1 MEQKSKFDKVMGA
14 WDILVIAFGA
24 MIGWGWVINSGDWIT
39 TAGFAGSIIA
49 MLIGGLMVF
58 FVGLTYAELTSAM
71 PQCGGEHVFSYRAMG
86 PTGSFVCTW
95 MIILGYVATSAFEA
109 TALPTVI
116 TYLFPDFNQV
126 YLYSIAGKDIYLTT
140 IVLGVGVAILIT
152 VINIKGAKTAAILQT
167 VLTAIIAIAGIL
179 LVVGSAI
186 NGDMGNITGQMWE
199 SGAGNTLGSV
209 FKVACMT
216 PFLFIGFDVIP
227 QAAEEINV
235 PYKKIGKI
243 MLLSIFLAVAWYLMI
258 IFAVCY
264 IMPQSEIAKEMMSQ
278 NGLVSAKAIEIAF
291 RSPLMGK
298 VLIIGGLCGI
308 ITSWN
313 SFLMG
318 GSRALY
324 SMGES
329 LMIPKMFGKLGKN
342 KTPEAAII
350 LCGIACVA
358 APFFGRGVL
367 VWLVDAASF
376 GCVIAYMFVSISFC
390 ILRKKRPEMERPYK
404 VKAGK
409 FVGVMAVLM
418 AGFMTLLY
426 IIPASFSAALV
437 WQEWVVVGIWLALG
451 VFFYFYSK
459 RKYGAEFGRDIFI
472 VDESKTVEE
481 EPALLPNAKYPDRH
495 FVITMGCEYG
505 SGGPEIARMVA
516 DYFGIE
522 YYDRDLVD
530 KVVQEIGVDKGLV
543 EEADTKI
550 GVRYAF
556 DTSYGVRY
564 ANLSNRV
571 IDAQFQAIHDF
582 AKHSC
587 VIVGRSSDY
596 ILRDTEDVMNVFIY
610 APQKDEI
617 AAVMKKKGLNERKAE
632 EEWENVEK
640 SQHARHEYIT
650 GKKRGDRHTR
660 DILLNSSLLGWDAT
674 AQFIEELVERRFGL
688 TEETL
693 KKEAWRANE
702 RIYDQNR
709 NRRI

>member
-49 MLIGGLMVF
+49 MLIGGVMVF

-116 TYLFPDFNQV
+116 TYLFPEFNQV

-140 IVLGVGVAILIT
+140 ILLGVGVAVLIT
-152 VINIKGAKTAAILQT
+152 FINIRGAKTAAILQT

-179 LVVGSAI
+179 LVVGSAV
-186 NGDMGNITGQMWE
+186 NGDGANITGQMWE
-199 SGAGNTLGSV
+199 SGTGTTLGSV

-243 MLLSIFLAVAWYLMI
+243 MLLSIFLAVAWYLLI

-264 IMPQSEIAKEMMSQ
+264 IMPQSAIAQEMSSQ

-329 LMIPKMFGKLGKN
+329 LMIPKMFGKLGKH

-350 LCGIACVA
+350 LCGIACVV

-390 ILRKKRPEMERPYK
+390 ILRKKKPEMARPYK
-404 VKAGK
+404 VKAGR

-426 IIPASFSAALV
+426 IVPASFSAALV
-437 WQEWVVVGIWLALG
+437 WQEWIVVGIWLALG
-451 VFFYFYSK
+451 AFFYFYSK
-459 RKYGAEFGRDIFI
+459 KKYGAEFGRDIFI
-472 VDESKTVEE
+472 VEDGGKTEE
-481 EPALLPNAKYPDRH
+481 QEETVLPNAKYPDRH
-495 FVITMGCEYG
+495 FVIT
-505 SGGPEIARMVA
+505 V
-516 DYFGIE
+516 
-522 YYDRDLVD
+522 
-530 KVVQEIGVDKGLV
+530 
-543 EEADTKI
+543 
-550 GVRYAF
+550 
-556 DTSYGVRY
+556 
-564 ANLSNRV
+564 
-571 IDAQFQAIHDF
+571 
-582 AKHSC
+582 
-587 VIVGRSSDY
+587 
-596 ILRDTEDVMNVFIY
+596 
-610 APQKDEI
+610 
-617 AAVMKKKGLNERKAE
+617 
-632 EEWENVEK
+632 
-640 SQHARHEYIT
+640 
-650 GKKRGDRHTR
+650 
-660 DILLNSSLLGWDAT
+660 
-674 AQFIEELVERRFGL
+674 
-688 TEETL
+688 
-693 KKEAWRANE
+693 
-702 RIYDQNR
+702 
-709 NRRI
+709 

>member
-49 MLIGGLMVF
+49 MLIGGVMVF

-116 TYLFPDFNQV
+116 TYLFPEFNQV

-140 IVLGVGVAILIT
+140 ILLGVGVAVLIT
-152 VINIKGAKTAAILQT
+152 FINIRGAKTAAILQT

-179 LVVGSAI
+179 LVVGSAV
-186 NGDMGNITGQMWE
+186 NGDGANITGQMWE
-199 SGAGNTLGSV
+199 SGTGTTLGSV

-243 MLLSIFLAVAWYLMI
+243 MLLSIFLAVAWYLLI

-264 IMPQSEIAKEMMSQ
+264 IMPQSAIAQEMSSQ

-329 LMIPKMFGKLGKN
+329 LMIPKMFGKLGKH

-350 LCGIACVA
+350 LCGIACVV

-390 ILRKKRPEMERPYK
+390 ILRKKKSEMARPYK
-404 VKAGK
+404 VKAGR

-426 IIPASFSAALV
+426 IVPASFSAALV
-437 WQEWVVVGIWLALG
+437 WQEWIVVGIWLALG
-451 VFFYFYSK
+451 AFFYFYSK
-459 RKYGAEFGRDIFI
+459 KKYGAEFGRDIFI
-472 VDESKTVEE
+472 VEDGGKTEE
-481 EPALLPNAKYPDRH
+481 QEETVLPNAKYPDRH
-495 FVITMGCEYG
+495 FVITVGCEYG
-505 SGGPEIARMVA
+505 SGGPQIAKMIA
-516 DYFGIE
+516 DRLGIE
-522 YYDRDLVD
+522 YYNRDLVD
-530 KVVQEIGVDKGLV
+530 KVVAQIGVDKGLV

-571 IDAQFQAIHDF
+571 IDAQFQAINDF
-582 AKHSC
+582 ANRSSC

-596 ILRDTEDVMNVFIY
+596 ILRNRDDVLNVFIY
-610 APQKDEI
+610 APQEDEI
-617 AAVMKKKGLNERKAE
+617 AAVMKEKGIKNMRKAK
-632 EEWENVEK
+632 EEWESVDK
-640 SQHARHEYIT
+640 AQHARHEYIT

-660 DILLNSSLLGWDAT
+660 DMLINSSILGWDET
-674 AQFIEELVERRFGL
+674 ADMIIDMIDRKFEQDDAKQ
-688 TEETL
+688 L
-693 KKEAWRANE
+693 KKEA
-702 RIYDQNR
+702 
-709 NRRI
+709 

>member
-49 MLIGGLMVF
+49 MLIGGVMVF

-116 TYLFPDFNQV
+116 TYLFPEFNQV

-140 IVLGVGVAILIT
+140 ILLGVGVAVLIT
-152 VINIKGAKTAAILQT
+152 FINIRGAKTAAILQT

-179 LVVGSAI
+179 LVVGSAV
-186 NGDMGNITGQMWE
+186 NGDGANITGQMWE
-199 SGAGNTLGSV
+199 SGTGTTLGSV

-243 MLLSIFLAVAWYLMI
+243 MLLSIFLAVAWYLLI

-264 IMPQSEIAKEMMSQ
+264 IMPQSAIAQEMSSQ

-329 LMIPKMFGKLGKN
+329 LMIPKMFGKLGKH

-350 LCGIACVA
+350 LCGIACVV

-390 ILRKKRPEMERPYK
+390 ILRKKKPEMARPYK
-404 VKAGK
+404 VKAGR

-426 IIPASFSAALV
+426 IVPASFSAALV

-459 RKYGAEFGRDIFI
+459 NKYGAEFGRDIFI
-472 VDESKTVEE
+472 VEDGGKAEE
-481 EPALLPNAKYPDRH
+481 QEEAVFPNAKYPDRH
-495 FVITMGCEYG
+495 FVITVGCEYG
-505 SGGPEIARMVA
+505 SGGPQIAKMIA
-516 DYFGIE
+516 DRLGIE
-522 YYDRDLVD
+522 YYNRDLVD
-530 KVVQEIGVDKGLV
+530 KVVAQIGVDKGLV

-571 IDAQFQAIHDF
+571 IDAQFQAINDF
-582 AKHSC
+582 ANRSSC

-596 ILRDTEDVMNVFIY
+596 ILRNRDDVLNVFIY
-610 APQKDEI
+610 APQEDEI
-617 AAVMKKKGLNERKAE
+617 AAVMKEKGIKNMRKAK
-632 EEWENVEK
+632 EEWESVDK
-640 SQHARHEYIT
+640 AQHARHEYIT

-660 DILLNSSLLGWDAT
+660 DMLINSSILGWDET
-674 AQFIEELVERRFGL
+674 ADMIIDMIDRKFEQDDAKQ
-688 TEETL
+688 L
-693 KKEAWRANE
+693 KKEA
-702 RIYDQNR
+702 
-709 NRRI
+709 

>member
-49 MLIGGLMVF
+49 MLIGGVMVF

-116 TYLFPDFNQV
+116 TYLFPKFNQV

-140 IVLGVGVAILIT
+140 ILLGVGVAVLIT
-152 VINIKGAKTAAILQT
+152 FINIRGAKTAAILQT

-179 LVVGSAI
+179 LVVGSAV
-186 NGDMGNITGQMWE
+186 NGDGANITGQMWE
-199 SGAGNTLGSV
+199 SGTGTTLGSV

-243 MLLSIFLAVAWYLMI
+243 MLLSIFLAVAWYLLI

-264 IMPQSEIAKEMMSQ
+264 IMPQSAIAQEMSSQ

-329 LMIPKMFGKLGKN
+329 LMIPKMFGKLGKH

-390 ILRKKRPEMERPYK
+390 ILRKKNPEMARPYK
-404 VKAGK
+404 VKAGR

-426 IIPASFSAALV
+426 IVPASFSAALV
-437 WQEWVVVGIWLALG
+437 WQEWIVVGIWLALG

-459 RKYGAEFGRDIFI
+459 KKYGAEFGRDIFI
-472 VDESKTVEE
+472 VEDGGKSEEQEETV
-481 EPALLPNAKYPDRH
+481 LPNAKYPDRH
-495 FVITMGCEYG
+495 FVITVGCEYG
-505 SGGPEIARMVA
+505 SGGPQIAKMVA
-516 DYFGIE
+516 DRLGIE
-522 YYDRDLVD
+522 YYNRDLVD
-530 KVVQEIGVDKGLV
+530 KVVAHIGVDKGLV

-571 IDAQFQAIHDF
+571 IDAQFQAINDF
-582 AKHSC
+582 ANKSSC

-596 ILRDTEDVMNVFIY
+596 ILRNRDDVLNVFIY
-610 APQKDEI
+610 APQEDEI
-617 AAVMKKKGLNERKAE
+617 AAVMKEKGIKNMRKAK
-632 EEWENVEK
+632 EEWESVDK
-640 SQHARHEYIT
+640 AQHARHEYIT

-660 DILLNSSLLGWDAT
+660 DMLINSSILGWDET
-674 AQFIEELVERRFGL
+674 ADMIIDMIDRKFEQDDAKQ
-688 TEETL
+688 L
-693 KKEAWRANE
+693 KKEA
-702 RIYDQNR
+702 
-709 NRRI
+709 

>member
-39 TAGFAGSIIA
+39 TAGFMGSIIA
-49 MLIGGLMVF
+49 MLIGGVMVF

-116 TYLFPDFNQV
+116 TYLFPKFNQV

-140 IVLGVGVAILIT
+140 ILLGVGVAVLIT
-152 VINIKGAKTAAILQT
+152 FINIRGAKTAAILQT

-186 NGDMGNITGQMWE
+186 NGDGANITGQMWE
-199 SGAGNTLGSV
+199 SGTGTTLGSV

-243 MLLSIFLAVAWYLMI
+243 MLLSIFLAVAWYLLI

-264 IMPQSEIAKEMMSQ
+264 IMPQSAIAQEMSSQ

-329 LMIPKMFGKLGKN
+329 LMIPKMFGELGKH

-350 LCGIACVA
+350 LCGIACVV

-390 ILRKKRPEMERPYK
+390 ILRKKKPEMARPYK
-404 VKAGK
+404 VKAGR

-426 IIPASFSAALV
+426 IVPASFSAALV

-451 VFFYFYSK
+451 VLFYFYSK
-459 RKYGAEFGRDIFI
+459 KKYGAEFGRDIFI
-472 VDESKTVEE
+472 VEDGGKSEEQEETV
-481 EPALLPNAKYPDRH
+481 LPNAKYPDKH
-495 FVITMGCEYG
+495 FVITVGCEYG
-505 SGGPEIARMVA
+505 SGGPQIAKMVA
-516 DYFGIE
+516 DRLGIE
-522 YYDRDLVD
+522 YYNRDLVD
-530 KVVQEIGVDKGLV
+530 KVVAQIGVDKGLV

-571 IDAQFQAIHDF
+571 IDAQFQAINDF
-582 AKHSC
+582 ANKSSC

-596 ILRDTEDVMNVFIY
+596 ILRNRDDVLNVFIY
-610 APQKDEI
+610 APQEDEI
-617 AAVMKKKGLNERKAE
+617 AAVMKEKGIKNMRKAK
-632 EEWENVEK
+632 EEWESVDK
-640 SQHARHEYIT
+640 AQHARHEYIT

-660 DILLNSSLLGWDAT
+660 DILINSSILGWD
-674 AQFIEELVERRFGL
+674 
-688 TEETL
+688 ETTDMIIDMIDRKFEQDDAKQL
-693 KKEAWRANE
+693 KKEA
-702 RIYDQNR
+702 
-709 NRRI
+709 

>member
-49 MLIGGLMVF
+49 MLIGGVMVF

-116 TYLFPDFNQV
+116 TYLFPKFNQV

-140 IVLGVGVAILIT
+140 ILLGVGVAVLIT
-152 VINIKGAKTAAILQT
+152 FINIRGAKTAAILQT

-186 NGDMGNITGQMWE
+186 NGDGANITGQMWE
-199 SGAGNTLGSV
+199 SGTGTTLGSV

-243 MLLSIFLAVAWYLMI
+243 MLLSIFLAVAWYLLI

-264 IMPQSEIAKEMMSQ
+264 IMPQSAIAQEMSSQ

-329 LMIPKMFGKLGKN
+329 LMIPKMFGKLGKH

-390 ILRKKRPEMERPYK
+390 ILRKKNPEMARPYK
-404 VKAGK
+404 VKAGR

-426 IIPASFSAALV
+426 IVPASFSAALV
-437 WQEWVVVGIWLALG
+437 WQEWIVVGIWLALG
-451 VFFYFYSK
+451 AFFYFYSK
-459 RKYGAEFGRDIFI
+459 KKYGAEFGRDIFI
-472 VDESKTVEE
+472 VEDGGKAEE
-481 EPALLPNAKYPDRH
+481 QEEAVLPNAKYPDRH
-495 FVITMGCEYG
+495 FVITVGCEYG
-505 SGGPEIARMVA
+505 SGGPQIAKMIA
-516 DYFGIE
+516 DRLGIE
-522 YYDRDLVD
+522 YYNRDLVD
-530 KVVQEIGVDKGLV
+530 KVVAQIGVDKGLV

-571 IDAQFQAIHDF
+571 IDAQFQAINDF
-582 AKHSC
+582 ANRSSC

-596 ILRDTEDVMNVFIY
+596 ILRNRDDVLNVFIY
-610 APQKDEI
+610 APQEDEI
-617 AAVMKKKGLNERKAE
+617 AAVMKEKGIKNMRKAK
-632 EEWENVEK
+632 EEWESVDK
-640 SQHARHEYIT
+640 AQHARHEYIT

-660 DILLNSSLLGWDAT
+660 DMLINSSILGWDET
-674 AQFIEELVERRFGL
+674 ADMIIDMIDRKFEQDDAKQ
-688 TEETL
+688 L
-693 KKEAWRANE
+693 KKEA
-702 RIYDQNR
+702 
-709 NRRI
+709 

>member
-1 MEQKSKFDKVMGA
+1 MEQKSKFDKVMGG

-39 TAGFAGSIIA
+39 TAGFMGSIIA
-49 MLIGGLMVF
+49 MLIGGLMVI

-86 PTGSFVCTW
+86 PTGSFICTW

-116 TYLFPDFNQV
+116 TYLFPEFNQV
-126 YLYSIAGKDIYLTT
+126 YLYTIAGKDIYLTT
-140 IVLGVGVAILIT
+140 IILGVGVAIFIT
-152 VINIKGAKTAAILQT
+152 YINMKGAKTAAILQT
-167 VLTAIIAIAGIL
+167 VLTAIIAIAGIM
-179 LVVGSAI
+179 LVVGSAV
-186 NGDMGNITGQMWE
+186 NGTGSNITSQMWE
-199 SGAGNTLGSV
+199 SNAGSTVGSV

-235 PYKKIGKI
+235 PYKKIGGI
-243 MLLSIFLAVAWYLMI
+243 MLLSIFLAVAWYLLI

-264 IMPQSEIAKEMMSQ
+264 IMPQSAIAEEMASQ
-278 NGLVSAKAIEIAF
+278 NGLVSVKAIELAF
-291 RSPLMGK
+291 HSPLMGK

-324 SMGES
+324 SMGEC
-329 LMIPKMFGKLGKN
+329 LMIPGKFGELGKN

-350 LCGIACVA
+350 LCGIACCI

-390 ILRKKRPEMERPYK
+390 ILRKKKPEMERPYK
-404 VKAGK
+404 VKAGG
-409 FVGVMAVLM
+409 FVGVMAVIM

-426 IIPASFSAALV
+426 IVPASFSAALV
-437 WQEWVVVGIWLALG
+437 WQEWIVVGAWILLG
-451 VFFYFYSK
+451 AFFYVYSK
-459 RKYGAEFGRDIFI
+459 KKYGAEFGRDIFI
-472 VDESKTVEE
+472 VEESAEPVEE
-481 EPALLPNAKYPDRH
+481 ETPVSTGKCHIDKH
-495 FVITMGCEYG
+495 FVVTVGCEYG
-505 SGGPEIARMVA
+505 SGGPEIAKMVA
-516 DYFGIE
+516 DYLGIE
-522 YYDRDLVD
+522 YYNRDLVD
-530 KVVQEIGVDKGLV
+530 KVVKQIGVDKGLV

-550 GVRYAF
+550 GVRYGF

-582 AKHSC
+582 AEKSSC

-596 ILRDTEDVMNVFIY
+596 ILRDRDDVLNVFIY
-610 APQKDEI
+610 APKEDEI
-617 AAVMKKKGLNERKAE
+617 AAVMKEKGLSQHKAK
-632 EEWENVEK
+632 EEWESVEK
-640 SQHARHEYIT
+640 AQHARHEYIT
-650 GKKRGDRHTR
+650 GKKRGDRHSR
-660 DILLNSSLLGWDAT
+660 DILLNSSLLGWKET
-674 AQFIEELVERRFGL
+674 ANYIIDLVERKYDIKD
-688 TEETL
+688 EEIQ
-693 KKEAWRANE
+693 KGA
-702 RIYDQNR
+702 
-709 NRRI
+709 

>member
-39 TAGFAGSIIA
+39 TAGFMGSIIA
-49 MLIGGLMVF
+49 MLIGGVMVF

-116 TYLFPDFNQV
+116 TYLFPKFNQV

-140 IVLGVGVAILIT
+140 ILLGVGVAVLIT
-152 VINIKGAKTAAILQT
+152 FINIRGAKTAAILQT

-186 NGDMGNITGQMWE
+186 NGDGANITGQMWE
-199 SGAGNTLGSV
+199 SGTGTTLGSV

-243 MLLSIFLAVAWYLMI
+243 MLLSIFLAVAWYLLI

-264 IMPQSEIAKEMMSQ
+264 IMPQSAIAQEMSSQ

-329 LMIPKMFGKLGKN
+329 LMIPKMFGKLGKH

-390 ILRKKRPEMERPYK
+390 ILRKKKPEMARPYK
-404 VKAGK
+404 VKTGR
-409 FVGVMAVLM
+409 FVGAMAVLM

-426 IIPASFSAALV
+426 IVPASFSAALV
-437 WQEWVVVGIWLALG
+437 WQEWIVVGIWLALG

-459 RKYGAEFGRDIFI
+459 KKYGAEFGRDIFI
-472 VDESKTVEE
+472 VEDGGKSEEQEETV
-481 EPALLPNAKYPDRH
+481 LPNAKYPDRH
-495 FVITMGCEYG
+495 FVITVGCEYG
-505 SGGPEIARMVA
+505 SGGPQIAKMVA
-516 DYFGIE
+516 DRLGIE
-522 YYDRDLVD
+522 YYNRDLVD
-530 KVVQEIGVDKGLV
+530 KVVAHIGVDKGLV

-571 IDAQFQAIHDF
+571 IDAQFQAINDF
-582 AKHSC
+582 ANKSSC

-596 ILRDTEDVMNVFIY
+596 ILRNRDDVLNVFIY
-610 APQKDEI
+610 APQEDEI
-617 AAVMKKKGLNERKAE
+617 AAVMKEKGIKNMRKAK
-632 EEWENVEK
+632 EEWESVDK
-640 SQHARHEYIT
+640 AQHARHEYIT

-660 DILLNSSLLGWDAT
+660 DMLINSSILGWDGT
-674 AQFIEELVERRFGL
+674 ADMIIDMIDRKFEHDDAKQ
-688 TEETL
+688 L
-693 KKEAWRANE
+693 KKEA
-702 RIYDQNR
+702 
-709 NRRI
+709 

>member
-1 MEQKSKFDKVMGA
+1 MEQNSKFDKVMGS

-39 TAGFAGSIIA
+39 TAGFMGSIIA

-95 MIILGYVATSAFEA
+95 MIILGYVATAAFEA

-116 TYLFPDFNQV
+116 TYLFPKFNQV
-126 YLYSIAGKDIYLTT
+126 YLYTIAGKDIYLTT
-140 IVLGVGVAILIT
+140 ILLGVGVAILIT
-152 VINIKGAKTAAILQT
+152 LINIKGAKTAAILQT
-167 VLTAIIAIAGIL
+167 ILTAIIAIAGIL

-186 NGDMGNITGQMWE
+186 NGDSGNVTGQMWQA
-199 SGAGNTLGSV
+199 STGNTLGSV

-243 MLLSIFLAVAWYLMI
+243 MLLSIFLAVAWYLLI

-264 IMPQSEIAKEMMSQ
+264 IMPSSAIAKEMASQ

-291 RSPLMGK
+291 HTPLMGK
-298 VLIIGGLCGI
+298 ILIIGGLCGI

-350 LCGIACVA
+350 LCGIACCI

-390 ILRKKRPEMERPYK
+390 ILRKTKPDMDRPYK
-404 VKAGK
+404 AKAGK
-409 FVGVMAVLM
+409 FVGVMAVAM
-418 AGFMTLLY
+418 AAFMTLLY

-437 WQEWVVVGIWLALG
+437 WQEWIVVGAWLALG

-459 RKYGAEFGRDIFI
+459 SKYGTEFGRDIFI
-472 VDESKTVEE
+472 VSETSTADIADETAEQQNK
-481 EPALLPNAKYPDRH
+481 KYTGKH
-495 FVITMGCEYG
+495 FVVTVGCEYG
-505 SGGPEIARMVA
+505 SGGPEIAKMVA
-516 DYFGIE
+516 DHFGIE

-530 KVVQEIGVDKGLV
+530 KVVERIGVAKGLV

-550 GVRYAF
+550 GVRYGF

-582 AKHSC
+582 AEKSSC

-596 ILRDTEDVMNVFIY
+596 ILRDRDDVLNVFIY
-610 APQKDEI
+610 APEKSEV
-617 AAVMKKKGLNERKAE
+617 AAVMAKEGMNERKATAKWE
-632 EEWENVEK
+632 EVEK
-640 SQHARHEYIT
+640 AQHARHAYIT

-660 DILLNSSLLGWDAT
+660 NILIDSSLLGWEKTAELIIDIVEQKYVAAEDTIDA
-674 AQFIEELVERRFGL
+674 AV
-688 TEETL
+688 
-693 KKEAWRANE
+693 
-702 RIYDQNR
+702 
-709 NRRI
+709 

>member
-39 TAGFAGSIIA
+39 TAGFMGSIIA

-116 TYLFPDFNQV
+116 TYLFPKFNQV

-140 IVLGVGVAILIT
+140 ILLGVGVAVLIT
-152 VINIKGAKTAAILQT
+152 FINIRGAKTAAILQT

-186 NGDMGNITGQMWE
+186 NGDGANITGQMWE
-199 SGAGNTLGSV
+199 SGTGTTLGSV

-243 MLLSIFLAVAWYLMI
+243 MLLSIFLAVAWYLLI

-264 IMPQSEIAKEMMSQ
+264 IMPQSAIAQEMSSQ

-329 LMIPKMFGKLGKN
+329 LMIPKMFGKLGKH

-390 ILRKKRPEMERPYK
+390 ILRKKKPEMARPYK
-404 VKAGK
+404 VKAGR

-426 IIPASFSAALV
+426 IVPASFSAALV

-459 RKYGAEFGRDIFI
+459 KKYGAEFGRDIFI
-472 VDESKTVEE
+472 VEDGGKAEEQEETV
-481 EPALLPNAKYPDRH
+481 LPNAKYPDRH
-495 FVITMGCEYG
+495 FVITVGCEYG
-505 SGGPEIARMVA
+505 SGGPQIAKMVA
-516 DYFGIE
+516 DRLGIE
-522 YYDRDLVD
+522 YYNRDLVD
-530 KVVQEIGVDKGLV
+530 KVVAQIGVDKGLV

-556 DTSYGVRY
+556 DTSYGIRY

-571 IDAQFQAIHDF
+571 IDAQFQAINDF
-582 AKHSC
+582 ANKSSC

-596 ILRDTEDVMNVFIY
+596 ILRNRDDVLNVFIY
-610 APQKDEI
+610 APQEDEI
-617 AAVMKKKGLNERKAE
+617 AAVMKEKGIKNMRKAK
-632 EEWENVEK
+632 EEWESVDK
-640 SQHARHEYIT
+640 AQHARHEYIT

-660 DILLNSSLLGWDAT
+660 DMLINSSILGWDET
-674 AQFIEELVERRFGL
+674 ADMIIDMIDRKFEQDDAKQ
-688 TEETL
+688 L
-693 KKEAWRANE
+693 KKEA
-702 RIYDQNR
+702 
-709 NRRI
+709 

>member
-179 LVVGSAI
+179 LVIGSAI

-278 NGLVSAKAIEIAF
+278 NGLVSVKAIEIAF

-481 EPALLPNAKYPDRH
+481 EPAVLPNAKYPDRH

-693 KKEAWRANE
+693 KKEA
-702 RIYDQNR
+702 
-709 NRRI
+709 

>member
-49 MLIGGLMVF
+49 MLIGGVMVF

-116 TYLFPDFNQV
+116 TYLFPKFNQV

-140 IVLGVGVAILIT
+140 ILLGVGVAVLIT
-152 VINIKGAKTAAILQT
+152 FINIRGAKTAAILQT

-179 LVVGSAI
+179 LVVGSAV
-186 NGDMGNITGQMWE
+186 NGDGANITGQMWE
-199 SGAGNTLGSV
+199 SGTGTTLGSV

-235 PYKKIGKI
+235 PYKKIGNI
-243 MLLSIFLAVAWYLMI
+243 MLLSIFLAVAWYLLI

-264 IMPQSEIAKEMMSQ
+264 IMPQSAIAQEMSSQ

-329 LMIPKMFGKLGKN
+329 LMIPKMFGKLGKH

-350 LCGIACVA
+350 LCGIACVV

-390 ILRKKRPEMERPYK
+390 ILRKKKPEMARPYK
-404 VKAGK
+404 VKAGR

-426 IIPASFSAALV
+426 IVPASFSAALV
-437 WQEWVVVGIWLALG
+437 WQEWIVVGIWLALG
-451 VFFYFYSK
+451 AFFYFYSK
-459 RKYGAEFGRDIFI
+459 KKYGAEFGRDIFI
-472 VDESKTVEE
+472 VEDGGKTEE
-481 EPALLPNAKYPDRH
+481 QEETVLPNAKYPDRH
-495 FVITMGCEYG
+495 FVITVGCEYG
-505 SGGPEIARMVA
+505 SGGPQIAKMVA
-516 DYFGIE
+516 DRLGIE
-522 YYDRDLVD
+522 YYNRDLVD
-530 KVVQEIGVDKGLV
+530 KVVAHIGVDKGLV

-571 IDAQFQAIHDF
+571 IDAQFQAINDF
-582 AKHSC
+582 ANRSSC

-596 ILRDTEDVMNVFIY
+596 ILRNRDDVLNVFIY
-610 APQKDEI
+610 APQEDEI
-617 AAVMKKKGLNERKAE
+617 AAVMKEKGIKNMRKAK
-632 EEWENVEK
+632 EEWESVDK
-640 SQHARHEYIT
+640 AQHARHEYIT

-660 DILLNSSLLGWDAT
+660 DMLINSSILGWDET
-674 AQFIEELVERRFGL
+674 ADMIIDMIDRKFEQDDAKQ
-688 TEETL
+688 L
-693 KKEAWRANE
+693 KKEA
-702 RIYDQNR
+702 
-709 NRRI
+709 

>member
-49 MLIGGLMVF
+49 MLIGGVMVF

-116 TYLFPDFNQV
+116 TYLFPEFNQV

-140 IVLGVGVAILIT
+140 ILLGVGVAVLIT
-152 VINIKGAKTAAILQT
+152 FINIRGAKTAAILQT

-179 LVVGSAI
+179 LVVGSAV
-186 NGDMGNITGQMWE
+186 NGDGANITGQMWE
-199 SGAGNTLGSV
+199 SGSGNTLGSV

-243 MLLSIFLAVAWYLMI
+243 MLLSIFLAVAWYLLI

-264 IMPQSEIAKEMMSQ
+264 IMPQSAIAQEMSSQ

-329 LMIPKMFGKLGKN
+329 LMIPKMFGKLGKH

-390 ILRKKRPEMERPYK
+390 ILRKKKPEMARPYK
-404 VKAGK
+404 VKAGR

-426 IIPASFSAALV
+426 IVPASFSAALV
-437 WQEWVVVGIWLALG
+437 WQEWIVVGIWLALG
-451 VFFYFYSK
+451 AFFYFYSK
-459 RKYGAEFGRDIFI
+459 KKYGAEFGRDIFI
-472 VDESKTVEE
+472 VEDGGKAEE
-481 EPALLPNAKYPDRH
+481 QEEAVLPNAKYPDRH
-495 FVITMGCEYG
+495 FVITVGCEYG
-505 SGGPEIARMVA
+505 SGGPQIAKMIA
-516 DYFGIE
+516 DRLGIE
-522 YYDRDLVD
+522 YYNRDLVD
-530 KVVQEIGVDKGLV
+530 KVVAQIGVDKGLV

-571 IDAQFQAIHDF
+571 IDAQFQAINDF
-582 AKHSC
+582 ANRSSC

-596 ILRDTEDVMNVFIY
+596 ILRNRDDVLNVFIY
-610 APQKDEI
+610 APQEDEI
-617 AAVMKKKGLNERKAE
+617 AAVMNEKGIKNMRKAK
-632 EEWENVEK
+632 EEWESVDK
-640 SQHARHEYIT
+640 AQHARHEYIT

-660 DILLNSSLLGWDAT
+660 DMLINSSILGWDET
-674 AQFIEELVERRFGL
+674 ADMTIDMIDRKFEQDDAKQ
-688 TEETL
+688 L
-693 KKEAWRANE
+693 KKEA
-702 RIYDQNR
+702 
-709 NRRI
+709 

>member
-49 MLIGGLMVF
+49 MLIGGVMVF

-116 TYLFPDFNQV
+116 TYLFPEFNQV

-140 IVLGVGVAILIT
+140 ILLGVGVAVLIT
-152 VINIKGAKTAAILQT
+152 FINIRGAKTAAILQT

-179 LVVGSAI
+179 LVVGSAV
-186 NGDMGNITGQMWE
+186 NGDGANITGQMWE
-199 SGAGNTLGSV
+199 SGTGTTLGSV

-243 MLLSIFLAVAWYLMI
+243 MLLSIFLAVAWYLLI

-264 IMPQSEIAKEMMSQ
+264 IMPQSAIAQEMSSQ

-329 LMIPKMFGKLGKN
+329 LMIPKMFGKLGKH

-350 LCGIACVA
+350 LCGIACVV

-390 ILRKKRPEMERPYK
+390 ILRKKKPEMARPYK
-404 VKAGK
+404 VKAGR

-426 IIPASFSAALV
+426 IVPASFSAALV
-437 WQEWVVVGIWLALG
+437 WQEWIVVGIWLALG
-451 VFFYFYSK
+451 AFFYFYSK
-459 RKYGAEFGRDIFI
+459 KKYGAEFGRDIFI
-472 VDESKTVEE
+472 VEDGGKAEE
-481 EPALLPNAKYPDRH
+481 QEEAVLPNAKYPDRH
-495 FVITMGCEYG
+495 FVITVGCEYG
-505 SGGPEIARMVA
+505 SGGPQIAKMIA
-516 DYFGIE
+516 DRLGIE
-522 YYDRDLVD
+522 YYNRDLVD
-530 KVVQEIGVDKGLV
+530 KVVAQIGVDKGLV

-571 IDAQFQAIHDF
+571 IDAQFQAINDF
-582 AKHSC
+582 ANRSSC

-596 ILRDTEDVMNVFIY
+596 ILRNRDDVLNVFIY
-610 APQKDEI
+610 APQEDEI
-617 AAVMKKKGLNERKAE
+617 AAVMKEKGIKNMRKAK
-632 EEWENVEK
+632 EEWESVDK
-640 SQHARHEYIT
+640 AQHARHEYIT

-660 DILLNSSLLGWDAT
+660 DMLINSSILGWDET
-674 AQFIEELVERRFGL
+674 AGMIIDMIDRKFEQDDAKQ
-688 TEETL
+688 L
-693 KKEAWRANE
+693 KKEA
-702 RIYDQNR
+702 
-709 NRRI
+709 

>member
-1 MEQKSKFDKVMGA
+1 
-14 WDILVIAFGA
+14 
-24 MIGWGWVINSGDWIT
+24 
-39 TAGFAGSIIA
+39 

-481 EPALLPNAKYPDRH
+481 EPAVLPNAKYPDRH

-505 SGGPEIARMVA
+505 SGGPEIVRMVA

-693 KKEAWRANE
+693 KKEA
-702 RIYDQNR
+702 
-709 NRRI
+709 

>member
-179 LVVGSAI
+179 LVIGSAI

-390 ILRKKRPEMERPYK
+390 ILRKKRPKMERPYK

-481 EPALLPNAKYPDRH
+481 EPAVLPNAKYPDRH

-693 KKEAWRANE
+693 KKEA
-702 RIYDQNR
+702 
-709 NRRI
+709 

>member
-39 TAGFAGSIIA
+39 TAGFMGSIIA
-49 MLIGGLMVF
+49 MLIGGVMVF

-116 TYLFPDFNQV
+116 TYLFPEFNQV

-140 IVLGVGVAILIT
+140 ILLGVGVAVLIT
-152 VINIKGAKTAAILQT
+152 FINIIGAKTAAILQT

-186 NGDMGNITGQMWE
+186 NGDGANITGQMWE
-199 SGAGNTLGSV
+199 SGTGTTLGSV

-243 MLLSIFLAVAWYLMI
+243 MLLSIFLAVAWYLLI

-264 IMPQSEIAKEMMSQ
+264 IMPQSAIAQEMSSQ

-329 LMIPKMFGKLGKN
+329 LMIPKMFGKLGKH

-350 LCGIACVA
+350 LCGIACVV

-390 ILRKKRPEMERPYK
+390 ILRKKKPEMARPYK
-404 VKAGK
+404 VKAGR

-426 IIPASFSAALV
+426 IVPASFSAALV
-437 WQEWVVVGIWLALG
+437 WQEWIVVGIWLALG
-451 VFFYFYSK
+451 AFFYFYSK
-459 RKYGAEFGRDIFI
+459 KKYGAEFGRDIFI
-472 VDESKTVEE
+472 VEDGGKAEE
-481 EPALLPNAKYPDRH
+481 QEEAVLPNAKYPDRH
-495 FVITMGCEYG
+495 FVITVGCEYG
-505 SGGPEIARMVA
+505 SGGPQIAKMIA
-516 DYFGIE
+516 DRLGIE
-522 YYDRDLVD
+522 YYNRDLVD
-530 KVVQEIGVDKGLV
+530 KVVAQIGVDKGLV

-571 IDAQFQAIHDF
+571 IDAQFQAINDF
-582 AKHSC
+582 ANRSSC

-596 ILRDTEDVMNVFIY
+596 ILRNRDDVLNVFIY
-610 APQKDEI
+610 APQEDEI
-617 AAVMKKKGLNERKAE
+617 AAVMKEKGIKNMRKAK
-632 EEWENVEK
+632 EEWESVDK
-640 SQHARHEYIT
+640 AQHARHEYIT

-660 DILLNSSLLGWDAT
+660 DMLINSSILGWDET
-674 AQFIEELVERRFGL
+674 ADMIIDMMDRKFEQDDAKQ
-688 TEETL
+688 L
-693 KKEAWRANE
+693 KKEA
-702 RIYDQNR
+702 
-709 NRRI
+709 

>member
-49 MLIGGLMVF
+49 MLIGGVMVF

-116 TYLFPDFNQV
+116 TYLFPEFNQV

-140 IVLGVGVAILIT
+140 ILLGVGVAVLIT
-152 VINIKGAKTAAILQT
+152 FINIRGAKTAAILQT

-179 LVVGSAI
+179 LVVGSAV
-186 NGDMGNITGQMWE
+186 NGDGANITGQMWE
-199 SGAGNTLGSV
+199 SGTGTTLGSV

-243 MLLSIFLAVAWYLMI
+243 MLLSIFLAVAWYLLI

-264 IMPQSEIAKEMMSQ
+264 IMPQSAIAQEMSSQ

-329 LMIPKMFGKLGKN
+329 LMIPKMFGKLGKH

-350 LCGIACVA
+350 LCGIACVV

-390 ILRKKRPEMERPYK
+390 ILRKKKPEMARPYK
-404 VKAGK
+404 VKAGR

-426 IIPASFSAALV
+426 IVPASFSAALV
-437 WQEWVVVGIWLALG
+437 WQEWIVVGIWLALG
-451 VFFYFYSK
+451 AFFYFYSK
-459 RKYGAEFGRDIFI
+459 KKYGAEFGRDIFI
-472 VDESKTVEE
+472 VEDGGKTEE
-481 EPALLPNAKYPDRH
+481 QEETVLPNAKYPDRH
-495 FVITMGCEYG
+495 FVITVGCEYG
-505 SGGPEIARMVA
+505 SGGPQIAKMIA
-516 DYFGIE
+516 DRLGIE
-522 YYDRDLVD
+522 YYNRDLVD
-530 KVVQEIGVDKGLV
+530 KVVAQIGVDKGLV

-571 IDAQFQAIHDF
+571 IDAQFQAINDF
-582 AKHSC
+582 ANRSSC

-596 ILRDTEDVMNVFIY
+596 ILRNRDDVLNVFIY
-610 APQKDEI
+610 APQEDEI
-617 AAVMKKKGLNERKAE
+617 AAVMKEKGIKNMRKAK
-632 EEWENVEK
+632 EEWESVDK
-640 SQHARHEYIT
+640 AQHARHEYIT

-660 DILLNSSLLGWDAT
+660 DMLINSSILGWD
-674 AQFIEELVERRFGL
+674 
-688 TEETL
+688 ETVDMIIDMIDRKFEQDDAKQL
-693 KKEAWRANE
+693 KKEA
-702 RIYDQNR
+702 
-709 NRRI
+709 

>member
-24 MIGWGWVINSGDWIT
+24 MIGWGWVFNSGDWIT
-39 TAGFAGSIIA
+39 TAGFMGSIIA
-49 MLIGGLMVF
+49 MLIGGVMVF

-116 TYLFPDFNQV
+116 TYLFPKFNQV

-140 IVLGVGVAILIT
+140 ILLGVGVAVLIT
-152 VINIKGAKTAAILQT
+152 FINIRGAKTAAILQT

-186 NGDMGNITGQMWE
+186 NGDGANITGQMWE
-199 SGAGNTLGSV
+199 SGTGTTLGSV

-243 MLLSIFLAVAWYLMI
+243 MLLSIFLAVAWYLLI

-264 IMPQSEIAKEMMSQ
+264 IMPQSAIAQEMSSQ

-329 LMIPKMFGKLGKN
+329 LMIPKMFGKLGKH

-390 ILRKKRPEMERPYK
+390 ILRKKKPEMARPYK
-404 VKAGK
+404 VKAGR

-426 IIPASFSAALV
+426 IVPASFSAALV
-437 WQEWVVVGIWLALG
+437 WQEWIVVGIWLALG
-451 VFFYFYSK
+451 AFFYFYSK
-459 RKYGAEFGRDIFI
+459 KKYGAEFGRDIFI
-472 VDESKTVEE
+472 VEDGGKAEE
-481 EPALLPNAKYPDRH
+481 QEEAVLPNAKYPDRH
-495 FVITMGCEYG
+495 FVITVGCEYG
-505 SGGPEIARMVA
+505 SGGPQIAKMIA
-516 DYFGIE
+516 DRLGIE
-522 YYDRDLVD
+522 YYNRDLVD
-530 KVVQEIGVDKGLV
+530 KVVAQIGVDKGLV

-571 IDAQFQAIHDF
+571 IDAQFQAINDF
-582 AKHSC
+582 ANRSSC

-596 ILRDTEDVMNVFIY
+596 ILRNRDDVLNVFIY
-610 APQKDEI
+610 APQEDEI
-617 AAVMKKKGLNERKAE
+617 AAVMKEKGIKNMRKAK
-632 EEWENVEK
+632 EEWESVDK
-640 SQHARHEYIT
+640 AQHARHEYIT

-660 DILLNSSLLGWDAT
+660 DMLINSSILGWDET
-674 AQFIEELVERRFGL
+674 ADMIIDMIDRKFEQDDAKQ
-688 TEETL
+688 L
-693 KKEAWRANE
+693 KKEA
-702 RIYDQNR
+702 
-709 NRRI
+709 

>member
-49 MLIGGLMVF
+49 MLIGGVMVF

-116 TYLFPDFNQV
+116 TYLFPEFNQV

-140 IVLGVGVAILIT
+140 ILLGVGVAVLIT
-152 VINIKGAKTAAILQT
+152 FINIRGAKTAAILQT

-179 LVVGSAI
+179 LVVGSAV
-186 NGDMGNITGQMWE
+186 NGDGANITGQMWE
-199 SGAGNTLGSV
+199 SGTGTTLGSV

-243 MLLSIFLAVAWYLMI
+243 MLLSIFLAVAWYLLI

-264 IMPQSEIAKEMMSQ
+264 IMPQSAIAQEMSSQ

-329 LMIPKMFGKLGKN
+329 LMIPKMFGKLGKH

-350 LCGIACVA
+350 LCGIACVV

-390 ILRKKRPEMERPYK
+390 ILRKKKPEMARPYK
-404 VKAGK
+404 VKAGR

-426 IIPASFSAALV
+426 IVPASFSAALV
-437 WQEWVVVGIWLALG
+437 WQEWIVVGIWLALG
-451 VFFYFYSK
+451 AFFYFYSNK
-459 RKYGAEFGRDIFI
+459 KYGAEFGRDIFI
-472 VDESKTVEE
+472 VEDGGKAEE
-481 EPALLPNAKYPDRH
+481 QEEAVLPNAKYPDRR
-495 FVITMGCEYG
+495 FVITVGCEYG
-505 SGGPEIARMVA
+505 SGGPQIAKIIA
-516 DYFGIE
+516 DRLGIE
-522 YYDRDLVD
+522 YYNRDLVD
-530 KVVQEIGVDKGLV
+530 KVVAQIGVDKGLV

-571 IDAQFQAIHDF
+571 IDAQFQAINDF
-582 AKHSC
+582 ANRSSC

-596 ILRDTEDVMNVFIY
+596 ILRNRDDVLNVFIY
-610 APQKDEI
+610 APQEDEI
-617 AAVMKKKGLNERKAE
+617 AAVMKEKGIKNMRKAK
-632 EEWENVEK
+632 EEWESVDK
-640 SQHARHEYIT
+640 AQHARHEYIT

-660 DILLNSSLLGWDAT
+660 DMLINSSILGWDET
-674 AQFIEELVERRFGL
+674 ADMIIDMIDRKFEQDDAKQ
-688 TEETL
+688 L
-693 KKEAWRANE
+693 KKEA
-702 RIYDQNR
+702 
-709 NRRI
+709 

>member
-1 MEQKSKFDKVMGA
+1 MEQNSKFDKVMGA

-39 TAGFAGSIIA
+39 TAGFMGSIIA

-116 TYLFPDFNQV
+116 TYLFPKFNQV

-140 IVLGVGVAILIT
+140 ILLGVGVAVLIT
-152 VINIKGAKTAAILQT
+152 FINIRGAKTAAILQT

-186 NGDMGNITGQMWE
+186 NGDGANITGQMWE
-199 SGAGNTLGSV
+199 SGTGTTLGSV

-243 MLLSIFLAVAWYLMI
+243 MLLSIFLAVAWYLLI

-264 IMPQSEIAKEMMSQ
+264 IMPQSAIVQEMSSQ

-329 LMIPKMFGKLGKN
+329 LMIPKMFGKLGKH

-390 ILRKKRPEMERPYK
+390 ILRKKKPEMARPYK
-404 VKAGK
+404 VKAGR

-426 IIPASFSAALV
+426 IVPASFSAALV

-459 RKYGAEFGRDIFI
+459 KKYGAEFGRDIFI
-472 VDESKTVEE
+472 VEDGGKAEEQEETV
-481 EPALLPNAKYPDRH
+481 LPNAKYPDRH
-495 FVITMGCEYG
+495 FVITVGCEYG
-505 SGGPEIARMVA
+505 SGGPQIAKMVA
-516 DYFGIE
+516 DRLGIE
-522 YYDRDLVD
+522 YYNRDLVD
-530 KVVQEIGVDKGLV
+530 KVVAQIGVDKGLV

-571 IDAQFQAIHDF
+571 IDAQFQAINDF
-582 AKHSC
+582 ANKSSC

-596 ILRDTEDVMNVFIY
+596 ILRNRDDVLNVFIY
-610 APQKDEI
+610 APQEDEI
-617 AAVMKKKGLNERKAE
+617 AAVMKEKGIKNMRKAK
-632 EEWENVEK
+632 EEWESVDK
-640 SQHARHEYIT
+640 AQHARHEYIT

-660 DILLNSSLLGWDAT
+660 DMLINSSILGWDET
-674 AQFIEELVERRFGL
+674 ADMIIDMIDRKFEQDDAKQ
-688 TEETL
+688 L
-693 KKEAWRANE
+693 KKEA
-702 RIYDQNR
+702 
-709 NRRI
+709 

>member
-1 MEQKSKFDKVMGA
+1 M
-14 WDILVIAFGA
+14 
-24 MIGWGWVINSGDWIT
+24 
-39 TAGFAGSIIA
+39 
-49 MLIGGLMVF
+49 
-58 FVGLTYAELTSAM
+58 
-71 PQCGGEHVFSYRAMG
+71 
-86 PTGSFVCTW
+86 
-95 MIILGYVATSAFEA
+95 
-109 TALPTVI
+109 
-116 TYLFPDFNQV
+116 
-126 YLYSIAGKDIYLTT
+126 
-140 IVLGVGVAILIT
+140 
-152 VINIKGAKTAAILQT
+152 LQT
-167 VLTAIIAIAGIL
+167 ILTAIIAIAGIL
-179 LVVGSAI
+179 LVVGSAV
-186 NGDMGNITGQMWE
+186 NGDGSNITGQMWE
-199 SGAGNTLGSV
+199 SSTGSTLGSV

-227 QAAEEINV
+227 QAAEEITV

-243 MLLSIFLAVAWYLMI
+243 MLLSIFLAVAWYLLI

-264 IMPQSEIAKEMMSQ
+264 IMPQSAIVQEMSSQ
-278 NGLVSAKAIEIAF
+278 NGLVSVQAIEIAF
-291 RSPLMGK
+291 HSPLMGK

-329 LMIPKMFGKLGKN
+329 LMIPKVFGKLGKN

-350 LCGIACVA
+350 LCGIACCI

-390 ILRKKRPEMERPYK
+390 ILRKRKPDMERPYK

-409 FVGVMAVLM
+409 FVGVMAVAM

-426 IIPASFSAALV
+426 IIPASFSAALI
-437 WQEWVVVGIWLALG
+437 WQEWVVVGTWLVLG

-472 VDESKTVEE
+472 VDEDKSDVTENEASHIAAINK
-481 EPALLPNAKYPDRH
+481 KYEGKH
-495 FVITMGCEYG
+495 FVVTVGCEYG
-505 SGGPEIARMVA
+505 SGGPEIAKMVA

-522 YYDRDLVD
+522 YYNRDLVD
-530 KVVQEIGVDKGLV
+530 KVVEQIGVDKGLV

-550 GVRYAF
+550 GVRYGF

-571 IDAQFQAIHDF
+571 IDAQFQTIHDF
-582 AKHSC
+582 AEKSSC

-596 ILRDTEDVMNVFIY
+596 ILRDRNDVLNVFLY
-610 APQKDEI
+610 APEEDEI
-617 AAVMKKKGLNERKAE
+617 AAVMKEKGINERKAR
-632 EEWENVEK
+632 EEWESVEK
-640 SQHARHEYIT
+640 AQHARHEYIT

-660 DILLNSSLLGWDAT
+660 DILLNSSLLGWRQT
-674 AQFIEELVERRFGL
+674 ADFIIDLVERKYAISDDEVR
-688 TEETL
+688 
-693 KKEAWRANE
+693 KEA
-702 RIYDQNR
+702 
-709 NRRI
+709 

>member
-49 MLIGGLMVF
+49 MLIGGVMVF

-116 TYLFPDFNQV
+116 TYLFPEFNQV

-140 IVLGVGVAILIT
+140 ILLGVGVAVLIT
-152 VINIKGAKTAAILQT
+152 FINIRGAKTAAILQT

-179 LVVGSAI
+179 LVVGSAV
-186 NGDMGNITGQMWE
+186 NGDGANITGQMWE
-199 SGAGNTLGSV
+199 SGTGTTLGSV

-243 MLLSIFLAVAWYLMI
+243 MLLSIFLAVAWYLLI

-264 IMPQSEIAKEMMSQ
+264 IMPQSAIAQEMSSQ

-298 VLIIGGLCGI
+298 VLIIGCLCGI

-329 LMIPKMFGKLGKN
+329 LMIPKMFGKLGKH

-390 ILRKKRPEMERPYK
+390 ILRKKKPEMARPYK
-404 VKAGK
+404 VKAGR

-426 IIPASFSAALV
+426 IVPASFSAALV
-437 WQEWVVVGIWLALG
+437 WQEWIVVGIWLALG
-451 VFFYFYSK
+451 AFFYFYSK
-459 RKYGAEFGRDIFI
+459 KKYGAEFGRDIFI
-472 VDESKTVEE
+472 VEDGGKAEE
-481 EPALLPNAKYPDRH
+481 QEEAVLPNAKYPDRH
-495 FVITMGCEYG
+495 FVITVGCEYG
-505 SGGPEIARMVA
+505 SGGPQIAKMIA
-516 DYFGIE
+516 DRLGIE
-522 YYDRDLVD
+522 YYNRDLVD
-530 KVVQEIGVDKGLV
+530 KVVAQIGVDKGLV

-571 IDAQFQAIHDF
+571 IDAQFQAINDF
-582 AKHSC
+582 ANRSSC

-596 ILRDTEDVMNVFIY
+596 ILRNRDDVLNVFIY
-610 APQKDEI
+610 APQEDEI
-617 AAVMKKKGLNERKAE
+617 AAVMKEKGIKNMRKAK
-632 EEWENVEK
+632 EEWESVDK
-640 SQHARHEYIT
+640 AQHARHEYIT

-660 DILLNSSLLGWDAT
+660 DMLINSSILGWDET
-674 AQFIEELVERRFGL
+674 ADMIIDMIDRKFEQDDAKQ
-688 TEETL
+688 L
-693 KKEAWRANE
+693 KKEA
-702 RIYDQNR
+702 
-709 NRRI
+709 

>member
-39 TAGFAGSIIA
+39 TAGFMGSIIA
-49 MLIGGLMVF
+49 MLIGGVMVF

-116 TYLFPDFNQV
+116 TYLFPKFNQV

-140 IVLGVGVAILIT
+140 ILLGVGVAVVIT
-152 VINIKGAKTAAILQT
+152 FINIRGAKTAAILQT
-167 VLTAIIAIAGIL
+167 VLTAIIAVAGIL

-186 NGDMGNITGQMWE
+186 NGDGANITGQMWE
-199 SGAGNTLGSV
+199 SGTGTTLGSV

-243 MLLSIFLAVAWYLMI
+243 MLLSIFLAVAWYLLI

-264 IMPQSEIAKEMMSQ
+264 IMPQSAIAQEMSSQ

-329 LMIPKMFGKLGKN
+329 LMIPKMFGKLGKH

-390 ILRKKRPEMERPYK
+390 ILRKKKPEMARPYK
-404 VKAGK
+404 VKAGR

-426 IIPASFSAALV
+426 IVPASFSAALV
-437 WQEWVVVGIWLALG
+437 WQEWIVVGIWLALG

-459 RKYGAEFGRDIFI
+459 KKYGAEFGRDIFI
-472 VDESKTVEE
+472 VEDGGKAEE
-481 EPALLPNAKYPDRH
+481 QEEAVLLNAKYPDRH
-495 FVITMGCEYG
+495 FVITVGCEYG
-505 SGGPEIARMVA
+505 SGGPQIAKMIA
-516 DYFGIE
+516 DRLGIE
-522 YYDRDLVD
+522 YYNRDLVD
-530 KVVQEIGVDKGLV
+530 KVVAQIGVDKGLV

-571 IDAQFQAIHDF
+571 IDAQFQAINDF
-582 AKHSC
+582 ANKSSC

-596 ILRDTEDVMNVFIY
+596 ILRNRDDVLNVFIY
-610 APQKDEI
+610 APQEDEI
-617 AAVMKKKGLNERKAE
+617 AAVMKEKGIKNMRKAK
-632 EEWENVEK
+632 EEWESVDK
-640 SQHARHEYIT
+640 AQHARHEYIT

-660 DILLNSSLLGWDAT
+660 DMLINSSILGWDET
-674 AQFIEELVERRFGL
+674 ADMIIDMIDRKFEHDDAKQ
-688 TEETL
+688 L
-693 KKEAWRANE
+693 KKEA
-702 RIYDQNR
+702 
-709 NRRI
+709 

>member
-49 MLIGGLMVF
+49 MLIGGVMVF

-116 TYLFPDFNQV
+116 TYLFPEFNQV

-140 IVLGVGVAILIT
+140 ILLGVGVAVLIT
-152 VINIKGAKTAAILQT
+152 FINIRGAKTAAILQT

-179 LVVGSAI
+179 LVVGSAV
-186 NGDMGNITGQMWE
+186 NGDGANITGQMWE
-199 SGAGNTLGSV
+199 SGTGTTLGSV

-243 MLLSIFLAVAWYLMI
+243 MLLSIFLAVAWYLLI

-264 IMPQSEIAKEMMSQ
+264 IMPQSAIAQEMSSQ

-329 LMIPKMFGKLGKN
+329 LMIPKMFGKLGKH

-350 LCGIACVA
+350 LCGIACVV

-390 ILRKKRPEMERPYK
+390 ILRKKKPEMARPYK
-404 VKAGK
+404 VKAGR

-426 IIPASFSAALV
+426 IVPASFSAALV

-459 RKYGAEFGRDIFI
+459 KKYGAEFGRDIFI
-472 VDESKTVEE
+472 VEDGGKAEE
-481 EPALLPNAKYPDRH
+481 QEEAVLPNAKYPDRH
-495 FVITMGCEYG
+495 FVITVGCEYG
-505 SGGPEIARMVA
+505 SGGPQIAKMIA
-516 DYFGIE
+516 DRLGIE
-522 YYDRDLVD
+522 YYNRDLVD
-530 KVVQEIGVDKGLV
+530 KVVAQIGVDKGLV

-571 IDAQFQAIHDF
+571 IDAQFQAINDF
-582 AKHSC
+582 ANRSSC

-596 ILRDTEDVMNVFIY
+596 ILRNRDDVLNVFIY
-610 APQKDEI
+610 APQEDEI
-617 AAVMKKKGLNERKAE
+617 AAVMKEKGIKNMRKAK
-632 EEWENVEK
+632 EEWESVDK
-640 SQHARHEYIT
+640 AQHARHEYIT

-660 DILLNSSLLGWDAT
+660 DMLINSSILGWDET
-674 AQFIEELVERRFGL
+674 ADMIIDMIDRKFEHDDAKQ
-688 TEETL
+688 L
-693 KKEAWRANE
+693 KKEA
-702 RIYDQNR
+702 
-709 NRRI
+709 

>member
-49 MLIGGLMVF
+49 MLIGGVMVF

-116 TYLFPDFNQV
+116 TYLFPEFNQV

-140 IVLGVGVAILIT
+140 ILLGVGVAVLIT
-152 VINIKGAKTAAILQT
+152 FINIRGAKTAAILQT

-179 LVVGSAI
+179 LVVGSAV
-186 NGDMGNITGQMWE
+186 NGDGANITGQMWE
-199 SGAGNTLGSV
+199 SGTGTTLGSV

-243 MLLSIFLAVAWYLMI
+243 MLLSIFLAVAWYLLI

-264 IMPQSEIAKEMMSQ
+264 IMPQSAIAQEMSSQ

-329 LMIPKMFGKLGKN
+329 LMIPKMFGKLGKH

-350 LCGIACVA
+350 LCGIACVV

-390 ILRKKRPEMERPYK
+390 ILRKKKPEMARPYK
-404 VKAGK
+404 VKAGR

-426 IIPASFSAALV
+426 IVPASFSAALV
-437 WQEWVVVGIWLALG
+437 WQEWIVVGIWLALG

-459 RKYGAEFGRDIFI
+459 KKYGAEFGRDIFI
-472 VDESKTVEE
+472 VEDGGKAEE
-481 EPALLPNAKYPDRH
+481 QEEAVLPNAKYPDRH
-495 FVITMGCEYG
+495 FVITVGCEYG
-505 SGGPEIARMVA
+505 SGGPQIAKMIA
-516 DYFGIE
+516 DRLGIE
-522 YYDRDLVD
+522 YYNRDLVD
-530 KVVQEIGVDKGLV
+530 KVVAQIGVDKGLV

-571 IDAQFQAIHDF
+571 IDAQFQAINDF
-582 AKHSC
+582 ANKSSC

-596 ILRDTEDVMNVFIY
+596 ILRNRDDVLNVFIY
-610 APQKDEI
+610 APQEDEI
-617 AAVMKKKGLNERKAE
+617 AEVMKEKVSRICVRLRK
-632 EEWENVEK
+632 N
-640 SQHARHEYIT
+640 
-650 GKKRGDRHTR
+650 G
-660 DILLNSSLLGWDAT
+660 SLLIRHSMQDMSILQERSVAT
-674 AQFIEELVERRFGL
+674 GIQEICLSTA
-688 TEETL
+688 
-693 KKEAWRANE
+693 AS
-702 RIYDQNR
+702 
-709 NRRI
+709 

>member
-49 MLIGGLMVF
+49 MLIGGVMVF

-116 TYLFPDFNQV
+116 TYLFPEFNQV

-140 IVLGVGVAILIT
+140 ILLGVGVAVLIT
-152 VINIKGAKTAAILQT
+152 FINIRGAKTAAILQT

-179 LVVGSAI
+179 LVVGSAV
-186 NGDMGNITGQMWE
+186 NGDGANITGQMWE
-199 SGAGNTLGSV
+199 SGTGTTLGSL

-243 MLLSIFLAVAWYLMI
+243 MLLSIFLAVAWYLLI

-264 IMPQSEIAKEMMSQ
+264 IMPQSAIAQEMSSQ

-329 LMIPKMFGKLGKN
+329 LMIPKMFGKLGKH

-350 LCGIACVA
+350 LCGIACVV

-390 ILRKKRPEMERPYK
+390 ILRKKKPEMERPYK
-404 VKAGK
+404 VKAGR

-426 IIPASFSAALV
+426 IVPASFSAALV

-459 RKYGAEFGRDIFI
+459 KKYGAEFGRDIFI
-472 VDESKTVEE
+472 VEDGGKAEE
-481 EPALLPNAKYPDRH
+481 QEEAVLPNAKYPDRH
-495 FVITMGCEYG
+495 FVITVGCEYG
-505 SGGPEIARMVA
+505 SGGPQIAKMIA
-516 DYFGIE
+516 DRLGIE
-522 YYDRDLVD
+522 YYNRDLVD
-530 KVVQEIGVDKGLV
+530 KVVAQIGVDKGLV

-571 IDAQFQAIHDF
+571 IDAQFQAINDF
-582 AKHSC
+582 ANRSSC

-596 ILRDTEDVMNVFIY
+596 ILRNRDDVLNVFIY
-610 APQKDEI
+610 APQEDEI
-617 AAVMKKKGLNERKAE
+617 AAVMKEKGIKNMRKAK
-632 EEWENVEK
+632 EEWESVDK
-640 SQHARHEYIT
+640 AQHARHEYIT

-660 DILLNSSLLGWDAT
+660 DMLINSSILGWDET
-674 AQFIEELVERRFGL
+674 ADMIIDMIDRKFEHDDAKQ
-688 TEETL
+688 L
-693 KKEAWRANE
+693 KKEA
-702 RIYDQNR
+702 
-709 NRRI
+709 

>member
-49 MLIGGLMVF
+49 MLIGGVMVF

-116 TYLFPDFNQV
+116 TYLFPEFNQV

-140 IVLGVGVAILIT
+140 ILLGVGVAVLIT
-152 VINIKGAKTAAILQT
+152 FINIRGAKTAAILQT

-179 LVVGSAI
+179 LVVGSAV
-186 NGDMGNITGQMWE
+186 NGDGANITGQMWE
-199 SGAGNTLGSV
+199 SGTGTTLGSV

-243 MLLSIFLAVAWYLMI
+243 MLLSIFLAVAWYLLI

-264 IMPQSEIAKEMMSQ
+264 IMPQSAIAQEMSSQ

-329 LMIPKMFGKLGKN
+329 LMIPKMFGKLGKH

-350 LCGIACVA
+350 LCGIACVV

-367 VWLVDAASF
+367 VWLVDAASV

-390 ILRKKRPEMERPYK
+390 ILRKKKPEMARPYK
-404 VKAGK
+404 VKAGR

-426 IIPASFSAALV
+426 IVPASFSAALV
-437 WQEWVVVGIWLALG
+437 WQEWIVVGIWLALG
-451 VFFYFYSK
+451 AFFYFYSK
-459 RKYGAEFGRDIFI
+459 KKYGAEFGRDIFI
-472 VDESKTVEE
+472 VEDGGKTEE
-481 EPALLPNAKYPDRH
+481 QEETVLPNAKYPDRH
-495 FVITMGCEYG
+495 FVITVGCEYG
-505 SGGPEIARMVA
+505 SGGPQIAKMVA
-516 DYFGIE
+516 DRLGIE
-522 YYDRDLVD
+522 YYNRDLVD
-530 KVVQEIGVDKGLV
+530 KVVAHIGVDKGLV

-571 IDAQFQAIHDF
+571 IDAQFQAINDF
-582 AKHSC
+582 ANRSSC

-596 ILRDTEDVMNVFIY
+596 ILRNRDDVLNVFIY
-610 APQKDEI
+610 APQEDEI
-617 AAVMKKKGLNERKAE
+617 AAVMKEKGIKNMRKAK
-632 EEWENVEK
+632 EEWESVDK
-640 SQHARHEYIT
+640 AQHARHEYIT

-660 DILLNSSLLGWDAT
+660 DMLINSSILGWDET
-674 AQFIEELVERRFGL
+674 ADMIIDMIDRKFEQDDAKQ
-688 TEETL
+688 L
-693 KKEAWRANE
+693 KKEA
-702 RIYDQNR
+702 
-709 NRRI
+709 

>member
-14 WDILVIAFGA
+14 WDILVIA
-24 MIGWGWVINSGDWIT
+24 
-39 TAGFAGSIIA
+39 IIA

-693 KKEAWRANE
+693 KKEA
-702 RIYDQNR
+702 
-709 NRRI
+709 

>member
-49 MLIGGLMVF
+49 MLIGGVMVF

-116 TYLFPDFNQV
+116 TYLFPKFNQV

-140 IVLGVGVAILIT
+140 ILLGVGVAVLIT
-152 VINIKGAKTAAILQT
+152 FINIRGAKTAAILQT

-179 LVVGSAI
+179 LVVGSAV
-186 NGDMGNITGQMWE
+186 NGDGANITGQMWE
-199 SGAGNTLGSV
+199 SGTGTTLGSV

-243 MLLSIFLAVAWYLMI
+243 MLLSIFLAVAWYLLI

-264 IMPQSEIAKEMMSQ
+264 IMPQSAIAQEMSSQ

-329 LMIPKMFGKLGKN
+329 LMIPKMFGKLGKH

-350 LCGIACVA
+350 LCGIACVV

-390 ILRKKRPEMERPYK
+390 ILRKKKPEMARPYK
-404 VKAGK
+404 VKAGR

-426 IIPASFSAALV
+426 IVPASFSAALV
-437 WQEWVVVGIWLALG
+437 WQEWIVVGIWLALG

-459 RKYGAEFGRDIFI
+459 KKYGAEFGRDIFI
-472 VDESKTVEE
+472 VEDGGKAEE
-481 EPALLPNAKYPDRH
+481 QEEAVLPNAKYPDRH
-495 FVITMGCEYG
+495 FVITVGCEYG
-505 SGGPEIARMVA
+505 SGGPQIAKMIA
-516 DYFGIE
+516 DRLGIE
-522 YYDRDLVD
+522 YYNRDLVD
-530 KVVQEIGVDKGLV
+530 KVVAQIGVDKGLV

-571 IDAQFQAIHDF
+571 IDAQFQAINDF
-582 AKHSC
+582 ANRSSC

-596 ILRDTEDVMNVFIY
+596 ILRNRDDVLNVFIY
-610 APQKDEI
+610 APQEDEI
-617 AAVMKKKGLNERKAE
+617 AAVMKEKGIKNMRKAK
-632 EEWENVEK
+632 EEWESVDK
-640 SQHARHEYIT
+640 AQHARHEYIT

-660 DILLNSSLLGWDAT
+660 DMLINSSILGWDET
-674 AQFIEELVERRFGL
+674 ADMIIDMIDRKFEQDDAKQ
-688 TEETL
+688 L
-693 KKEAWRANE
+693 KKEA
-702 RIYDQNR
+702 
-709 NRRI
+709 

>member
-49 MLIGGLMVF
+49 MLIGGVMVF

-116 TYLFPDFNQV
+116 TYLFPEFNQV
-126 YLYSIAGKDIYLTT
+126 YLDSIAGKDIYLTT
-140 IVLGVGVAILIT
+140 ILLGVGVAVLIT
-152 VINIKGAKTAAILQT
+152 FINIRGAKTAAILQT

-179 LVVGSAI
+179 LVVGSAV
-186 NGDMGNITGQMWE
+186 NGDGANITGQMWE
-199 SGAGNTLGSV
+199 SGTGTTLGSV

-243 MLLSIFLAVAWYLMI
+243 MLLSIFLAVAWYLLI

-264 IMPQSEIAKEMMSQ
+264 IMPQSAIAQEMSSQ

-329 LMIPKMFGKLGKN
+329 LMIPKMFGKLGKH

-350 LCGIACVA
+350 LCGIACVV

-390 ILRKKRPEMERPYK
+390 ILRKKKPEMARPYK
-404 VKAGK
+404 VKAGR

-426 IIPASFSAALV
+426 IVPASFSAALV
-437 WQEWVVVGIWLALG
+437 WQEWIVVGIWLALG
-451 VFFYFYSK
+451 AFFYFYSK
-459 RKYGAEFGRDIFI
+459 KKYGAEFGRDIFI
-472 VDESKTVEE
+472 VEDGGKTEE
-481 EPALLPNAKYPDRH
+481 QEETVLPNAKYPDRH
-495 FVITMGCEYG
+495 FVITVGCEYG
-505 SGGPEIARMVA
+505 SGGPQIAKMIA
-516 DYFGIE
+516 DRLGIE
-522 YYDRDLVD
+522 YYNRDLVD
-530 KVVQEIGVDKGLV
+530 KVVAQIGVDKGLV

-571 IDAQFQAIHDF
+571 IDAQFQAINDF
-582 AKHSC
+582 ANRSSC

-596 ILRDTEDVMNVFIY
+596 ILRNRDDV
-610 APQKDEI
+610 
-617 AAVMKKKGLNERKAE
+617 
-632 EEWENVEK
+632 
-640 SQHARHEYIT
+640 
-650 GKKRGDRHTR
+650 
-660 DILLNSSLLGWDAT
+660 
-674 AQFIEELVERRFGL
+674 
-688 TEETL
+688 L
-693 KKEAWRANE
+693 KM
-702 RIYDQNR
+702 
-709 NRRI
+709 

>member
-1 MEQKSKFDKVMGA
+1 MEQNSKFDKVMGS

-39 TAGFAGSIIA
+39 TAGFMGSIIA

-95 MIILGYVATSAFEA
+95 MIILGYVATAAFEA

-116 TYLFPDFNQV
+116 TYLFPKFNQV
-126 YLYSIAGKDIYLTT
+126 YLYTIAGKDIYLTT
-140 IVLGVGVAILIT
+140 ILLGVGVAILIT
-152 VINIKGAKTAAILQT
+152 LINIKGAKTAAILQT
-167 VLTAIIAIAGIL
+167 ILTAIIAIAGIL

-186 NGDMGNITGQMWE
+186 NGDSGNVTGQMWQA
-199 SGAGNTLGSV
+199 STGNTLGSV

-243 MLLSIFLAVAWYLMI
+243 MLLSIFLAVAWYLLI

-264 IMPQSEIAKEMMSQ
+264 IMPSSAIAKEMASQ

-291 RSPLMGK
+291 HTPLMGK

-350 LCGIACVA
+350 LCGIACCI

-390 ILRKKRPEMERPYK
+390 ILRKTKPDMDRPYK
-404 VKAGK
+404 AKAGK
-409 FVGVMAVLM
+409 FVGVMAVAM
-418 AGFMTLLY
+418 AAFMTLLY

-437 WQEWVVVGIWLALG
+437 WQEWIVVGAWLALG

-459 RKYGAEFGRDIFI
+459 SKYGTEFGRDIFI
-472 VDESKTVEE
+472 VSETSTADIADETAEQQNK
-481 EPALLPNAKYPDRH
+481 KYTGKH
-495 FVITMGCEYG
+495 FVVTVGCEYG
-505 SGGPEIARMVA
+505 SGGPEIAKMVA
-516 DYFGIE
+516 DHFGIE

-530 KVVQEIGVDKGLV
+530 KVVERIGVAKGLV

-550 GVRYAF
+550 GVRYGF

-582 AKHSC
+582 AEKSSC

-596 ILRDTEDVMNVFIY
+596 ILRDRDDVLNVFIY
-610 APQKDEI
+610 APEKSEV
-617 AAVMKKKGLNERKAE
+617 AAVMAKEGMNERKATAKWE
-632 EEWENVEK
+632 EVEK
-640 SQHARHEYIT
+640 AQHARHAYIT

-660 DILLNSSLLGWDAT
+660 NILIDSSLLGWEKT
-674 AQFIEELVERRFGL
+674 AELIIDIVEQKYVAAEDTIDG
-688 TEETL
+688 
-693 KKEAWRANE
+693 AV
-702 RIYDQNR
+702 
-709 NRRI
+709 

>member
-49 MLIGGLMVF
+49 MLIGGVMVF

-116 TYLFPDFNQV
+116 TYLFPEFNQV

-140 IVLGVGVAILIT
+140 ILLGVGVAVLIT
-152 VINIKGAKTAAILQT
+152 FINIRGAKTAAILQT

-179 LVVGSAI
+179 LVVGSAV
-186 NGDMGNITGQMWE
+186 NGDGANITGQMWE
-199 SGAGNTLGSV
+199 SGTGTTLGSV

-243 MLLSIFLAVAWYLMI
+243 MLLSIFLAVAWYLLI

-264 IMPQSEIAKEMMSQ
+264 IMPQSAIAQEMSSQ

-329 LMIPKMFGKLGKN
+329 LMIPKMFGKLGKH

-350 LCGIACVA
+350 LCGIACVV

-376 GCVIAYMFVSISFC
+376 CCVIAYMFVSISFC
-390 ILRKKRPEMERPYK
+390 ILRKKKPEMARPYK
-404 VKAGK
+404 VKAGR

-426 IIPASFSAALV
+426 IVPASFSAALV
-437 WQEWVVVGIWLALG
+437 WQEWIVVGIWLALG
-451 VFFYFYSK
+451 AFFYFYSK
-459 RKYGAEFGRDIFI
+459 KKYGAEFGRDIFI
-472 VDESKTVEE
+472 VEDGGKTEE
-481 EPALLPNAKYPDRH
+481 QEETVLPNAKYPDRH
-495 FVITMGCEYG
+495 FVITVGCEYG
-505 SGGPEIARMVA
+505 SGGPQIAKMIA
-516 DYFGIE
+516 DRLGIE
-522 YYDRDLVD
+522 YYNRDLVD
-530 KVVQEIGVDKGLV
+530 KVVAQIGVDKGLV

-571 IDAQFQAIHDF
+571 IDAQFQAINDF
-582 AKHSC
+582 ANRSSC

-596 ILRDTEDVMNVFIY
+596 ILRNRDDVLNVFIY
-610 APQKDEI
+610 APQEDEI
-617 AAVMKKKGLNERKAE
+617 AAVMKEKGIKNMRKAK
-632 EEWENVEK
+632 EEWESVDK
-640 SQHARHEYIT
+640 AQHARHEYIT

-660 DILLNSSLLGWDAT
+660 DMLINSSILGWDET
-674 AQFIEELVERRFGL
+674 ADMIIDMIDRKFEQDDAKQ
-688 TEETL
+688 L
-693 KKEAWRANE
+693 KKEA
-702 RIYDQNR
+702 
-709 NRRI
+709 

>member
-49 MLIGGLMVF
+49 MLIGGVMVF

-116 TYLFPDFNQV
+116 TYLFPEFNQV

-140 IVLGVGVAILIT
+140 ILLGVGVAVLIT
-152 VINIKGAKTAAILQT
+152 FINIRGAKTAAILQT
-167 VLTAIIAIAGIL
+167 VLTAIIAIAGIF
-179 LVVGSAI
+179 LVVGSAV
-186 NGDMGNITGQMWE
+186 NGDGANITGQMWE
-199 SGAGNTLGSV
+199 SGTGTTLGSV

-243 MLLSIFLAVAWYLMI
+243 MLLSIFLAVAWYLLI

-264 IMPQSEIAKEMMSQ
+264 IMPQSAIAQEMSSQ

-329 LMIPKMFGKLGKN
+329 LMIPKMFGKLGKH

-350 LCGIACVA
+350 LCGIACVV

-390 ILRKKRPEMERPYK
+390 ILRKKKPEMARPYK
-404 VKAGK
+404 VKAGR

-426 IIPASFSAALV
+426 IVPASFSAALV
-437 WQEWVVVGIWLALG
+437 WQEWIVVGIWLALG
-451 VFFYFYSK
+451 AFFYFYSK
-459 RKYGAEFGRDIFI
+459 KKYGAEFGRDIFI
-472 VDESKTVEE
+472 VEDGGKTEE
-481 EPALLPNAKYPDRH
+481 QEETVLPNAKYPDRH
-495 FVITMGCEYG
+495 FVITVGCEYG
-505 SGGPEIARMVA
+505 SGGPQIAKMIA
-516 DYFGIE
+516 DRLGIE
-522 YYDRDLVD
+522 YYNRDLVD
-530 KVVQEIGVDKGLV
+530 KVVAQIGVDKGLV

-571 IDAQFQAIHDF
+571 IDAQFQAINDF
-582 AKHSC
+582 ANRSSC

-596 ILRDTEDVMNVFIY
+596 ILRNRDDVLNVFIY
-610 APQKDEI
+610 APQEDEI
-617 AAVMKKKGLNERKAE
+617 AAVMKEKGIKNMRKAK
-632 EEWENVEK
+632 EEWESVDK
-640 SQHARHEYIT
+640 AQHARHEYIT

-660 DILLNSSLLGWDAT
+660 DMLINSSILGWDET
-674 AQFIEELVERRFGL
+674 ADMIIDMIDRKFEQDDAKQ
-688 TEETL
+688 L
-693 KKEAWRANE
+693 KKEA
-702 RIYDQNR
+702 
-709 NRRI
+709 